1 MKGIRINMK
10 KIKNNLLSLR
20 IILKE
25 LEYKHVFAWITLIF
39 FVAILTPCITWLYK
53 LLIDY
58 FSHENT
64 SPVNIIL
71 LVVIYVIAQ
80 FLQESI
86 ENLQSNFAV
95 KLNYRLNNRINYVI
109 NKKLSVIRAEL
120 YEDKAVFD
128 LISRVR
134 ENITFET
141 INTFGNVL
149 ALFMMIITTIS
160 YIGIISTINCY
171 LPIIIT
177 CSLVPYCILFFFQQR
192 KKYEQNVE
200 LSDKRRYVNYLNSV
214 LTEREN
220 AKDIRTFESL
230 DYIKGKVQK
239 EREKVYIVEKR
250 LAIKQLRE
258 NILVNIFQY
267 GIIGTTLF
275 WGYCKY
281 RDGNITLGDIMLI
294 ITALQGIIS
303 SFSSIADNFMSMS
316 DFSFNLKD
324 WKTFIDLEEE
334 PLINIDLKSFD
345 LQLENVSFVYPGSE
359 KKVLNNINLHIK
371 EGEKVAIVGEN
382 GSGKTTLLYLL
393 LGIYEPTTG
402 VVKIGKENLQNVL
415 RDYRKKVSCLFQD
428 YIKYQMSIEDN
439 VFLNRQI
446 SKKYIN
452 KFVEK
457 NDFIKNFPEMEK
469 TMLGKINDL
478 GIELSGGQWQKL
490 AISRALV
497 KPETKILIMDEPVA
511 SLDPKSENDLYINF
525 DDICQKKSLIL
536 ISHRLGV
543 TRLCDKIIVM
553 KEGLIIEQGSHNQ
566 LMAVKG
572 EYYKM
577 FTAQQQFYK

>member
-267 GIIGTTLF
+267 GIIGT
-275 WGYCKY
+275 
-281 RDGNITLGDIMLI
+281 
-294 ITALQGIIS
+294 
-303 SFSSIADNFMSMS
+303 
-316 DFSFNLKD
+316 
-324 WKTFIDLEEE
+324 
-334 PLINIDLKSFD
+334 
-345 LQLENVSFVYPGSE
+345 
-359 KKVLNNINLHIK
+359 
-371 EGEKVAIVGEN
+371 
-382 GSGKTTLLYLL
+382 
-393 LGIYEPTTG
+393 
-402 VVKIGKENLQNVL
+402 
-415 RDYRKKVSCLFQD
+415 
-428 YIKYQMSIEDN
+428 
-439 VFLNRQI
+439 
-446 SKKYIN
+446 
-452 KFVEK
+452 
-457 NDFIKNFPEMEK
+457 
-469 TMLGKINDL
+469 
-478 GIELSGGQWQKL
+478 
-490 AISRALV
+490 
-497 KPETKILIMDEPVA
+497 
-511 SLDPKSENDLYINF
+511 
-525 DDICQKKSLIL
+525 
-536 ISHRLGV
+536 
-543 TRLCDKIIVM
+543 
-553 KEGLIIEQGSHNQ
+553 
-566 LMAVKG
+566 
-572 EYYKM
+572 
-577 FTAQQQFYK
+577 